1 MVTAYSGAE
10 LKGARYRVQ
19 NTGRKITGRWRHA
32 GRLVQFWPNIMQRQM
47 KMDLVTLLS
56 LKLTANLVGSDEH
69 GNRYYEE
76 RKARAGKPPRRY
88 VRYNGVAEGVQG
100 AGGLAWLAASHR
112 GYSTTCRW
120 LSQT

>member
-10 LKGARYRVQ
+10 LNGAKYRVQ

-32 GRLVQFWPNIMQRQM
+32 GRLVQFRPNIMQRQM

-88 VRYNGVAEGVQG
+88 VRYNGIAEAFKG
-100 AGGLAWLAASHR
+100 ARRVAWLAASHR
-112 GYSTTCRW
+112 GHATAS
-120 LSQT
+120 